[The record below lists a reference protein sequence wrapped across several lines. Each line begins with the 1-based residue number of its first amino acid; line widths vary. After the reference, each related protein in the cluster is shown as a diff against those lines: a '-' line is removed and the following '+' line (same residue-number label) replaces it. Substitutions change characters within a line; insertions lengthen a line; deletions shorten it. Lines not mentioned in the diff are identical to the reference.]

1 MNFLLKFWNCL
12 DMFITYAQS
21 FQIRIRHTYPRPP
34 SPHYSSKSTSIWV
47 RWFRRNKE
55 FRSWRRRFD
64 RSPRKE
70 HPQFARKPSW
80 DLPRDKIALTRFYI
94 ASPPRQLP
102 PLVKDQSAHAMLFI
116 KLNIVWPFCSRVGFT
131 LSLYIQ
137 VLYLSYSEVAKTRSI
152 LLYVLSW
159 LNVITVLWLKCLV
172 ILQFRLWFIY
182 TDTNAIYGQK
192 VTLHLFMPKTVIEDQ
207 PLSFA
212 GSCCLIE
219 YVLVFVYTIH
229 GIAFLGVWSYIKR
242 ELPLRSQGD
251 VHDLNFKTHVGEM
264 GIKWNVAPWASSQ
277 LAKVPRAPARR
288 DKERPMVIQLIL
300 FH

>member
-207 PLSFA
+207 PLSFV

-219 YVLVFVYTIH
+219 YVLVF
-229 GIAFLGVWSYIKR
+229 FLYYPWYCISGGVKLYQTR
-242 ELPLRSQGD
+242 TPTPVPRRCARSK
-251 VHDLNFKTHVGEM
+251 LTHVGEM